1 MKTFYSLMNKEIEMF
16 TRDEELNKTRKIEF
30 NKLVEKVEDEFNKL
44 SYEEKVHQTDKN
56 QEFVG
61 VHLRMV
67 SCKIVVVTLYFFF
80 AILLH

>member
-1 MKTFYSLMNKEIEMF
+1 MNKETDIF
-16 TRDEELNKTRKIEF
+16 SRNEELRKTRKIDF
-30 NKLVEKVEDEFNKL
+30 NKQLNKVHDELKKL
-44 SYEEKVHQTDKN
+44 SYEEKIHQTDKN